1 MKIHEYNEMMAY
13 LTRPAMAYGG
23 RIGFAK
29 GTHSKVSQTYL
40 QKETQLINWLQSQID
55 KGKTRFNVGLEG
67 MRKLSKTPLRQEQFA
82 TVLKRNFPNTF
93 VYANQRFVN
102 LPLNLQNK
110 IIELSK
116 TNPANEIAVLLKDEL
131 PPQIG
136 DSLNNRSIKSFLKS
150 KGIEPMDIVRGS
162 KMLTAD
168 RTKLDNIIADFFN
181 KNPNIDASAY
191 RISGLIKASNPQI
204 TQTQGVF
211 TKFLERAMGR
221 LDIDK
226 KLTQRSRDLFPE
238 IEKLDKI
245 IKQNKSLLTSNLS
258 PEKKSK
264 RLIQLFA
271 EATGKSLDNS
281 ADLIGTRMKRL
292 GKLYAGQ
299 PNRFHPDL
307 YNKIKPIN
315 NFLDSPLQA
324 NLIDVIN
331 RTTKM
336 SNIDMAKLLGLSKK
350 EIDLVAN
357 TASMFRDFPF
367 KVAGD
372 HTDIR
377 ALMKDFPNYKKNFTR
392 IEYIKDNLNQF
403 KAEYDKKIKR
413 LKKAAEGASPAL
425 KREILKQQTLLQND
439 FANKTGYR
447 LGGFDINKN
456 RITINPKTLRLP
468 DLKNPYNETLRTAMG
483 NFEKTGLPTDTE
495 ITKFKDI
502 DKKFINAKN
511 SNETLKL
518 LEYANKNPKIAQQ
531 SQYLKALQKVPKI
544 GKIATAVM
552 KGTAVAGA
560 GVLGMSKLALA
571 ADGTEAGT
579 EAGSILPEA
588 AAGAAV
594 ASPFISKASGAA
606 GGPDPLK
613 YLRKGARKTASSILS
628 PLGAGAIWGVTG
640 GVDLESGIDRAGLGA
655 EAAFSKELVK
665 HSDKLTKPIQNQ
677 TMRSIVRGVLNAGMP
692 LKWAMRAARV
702 ASPIGWAT
710 LGAEGIYQLG
720 KYAMKR
726 NEEIKAMSPEEREEL
741 KNKADSFA
749 FNQFSAAEG
758 GRVGFDEGSKPKS
771 PSRRAFLKG
780 ITALAALPI
789 VGKYFKLGKV
799 LERSKTYIG
808 PTIDKV
814 KGMPEW
820 FPGLV
825 KKLFNEGEDVT
836 KTMATGERQI
846 IKRGTLEG
854 GDDVD
859 LIYQTDT
866 GDVSISVGGNLDSTY
881 PWQTKSGAYNKEY
894 SLDYKKGI
902 GDESTRGTPP
912 DDFQVTETQPVR
924 TGHPEDPDWDWDGID
939 TTADDAMTDLTE
951 LEAFAKNKSTK
962 QIYKKKGTKPKDVN
976 PEIEYPEWDYGAYDI
991 D

>member
-1 MKIHEYNEMMAY
+1 IHEYNEMMAY
-13 LTRPAMAYGG
+13 LTRPAVAHGG

-67 MRKLSKTPLRQEQFA
+67 MRKLSKTSLRQEQFDR
-82 TVLKRNFPNTF
+82 VLKRNFPNTF

-131 PPQIG
+131 PPQTG
-136 DSLNNRSIKSFLKS
+136 ASLNNRSIKSFLKS
-150 KGIEPMDIVRGS
+150 KGIEPMDIVQGS
-162 KMLTAD
+162 KMTTAD
-168 RTKLDNIIADFFN
+168 RTKLDNMIIDFFN

-204 TQTQGVF
+204 TQTQGAF
-211 TKFLERAMGR
+211 TEFLKRAMDR

-281 ADLIGTRMKRL
+281 ADIIGTRMKRL

-299 PNRFHPDL
+299 PNRFDLDL

-377 ALMKDFPNYKKNFTR
+377 ALMKDFSNYKKNFTR

-403 KAEYDKKIKR
+403 KAEYDKKIIR
-413 LKKAAEGASPAL
+413 LKKDAEGASPAL

-468 DLKNPYNETLRTAMG
+468 DLKNPYNETLQTAMR

-502 DKKFINAKN
+502 DKRFINAKN
-511 SNETLKL
+511 SNETLKI

-560 GVLGMSKLALA
+560 GVLGMSTLAQA
-571 ADGTEAGT
+571 AEPGQMPQGLSTGEK
-579 EAGSILPEA
+579 A
-588 AAGAAV
+588 AAGA
-594 ASPFISKASGAA
+594 GAA
-606 GGPDPLK
+606 GA
-613 YLRKGARKTASSILS
+613 YAARK
-628 PLGAGAIWGVTG
+628 PIWKG
-640 GVDLESGIDRAGLGA
+640 
-655 EAAFSKELVK
+655 
-665 HSDKLTKPIQNQ
+665 
-677 TMRSIVRGVLNAGMP
+677 
-692 LKWAMRAARV
+692 
-702 ASPIGWAT
+702 
-710 LGAEGIYQLG
+710 
-720 KYAMKR
+720 
-726 NEEIKAMSPEEREEL
+726 IKAAG
-741 KNKADSFA
+741 KVAGK
-749 FNQFSAAEG
+749 
-758 GRVGFDEGSKPKS
+758 
-771 PSRRAFLKG
+771 
-780 ITALAALPI
+780 ALAPLAVP
-789 VGKYFKLGKV
+789 
-799 LERSKTYIG
+799 
-808 PTIDKV
+808 
-814 KGMPEW
+814 
-820 FPGLV
+820 
-825 KKLFNEGEDVT
+825 
-836 KTMATGERQI
+836 
-846 IKRGTLEG
+846 
-854 GDDVD
+854 
-859 LIYQTDT
+859 
-866 GDVSISVGGNLDSTY
+866 
-881 PWQTKSGAYNKEY
+881 
-894 SLDYKKGI
+894 
-902 GDESTRGTPP
+902 
-912 DDFQVTETQPVR
+912 
-924 TGHPEDPDWDWDGID
+924 
-939 TTADDAMTDLTE
+939 
-951 LEAFAKNKSTK
+951 LEAGFVLS
-962 QIYKKKGTKPKDVN
+962 
-976 PEIEYPEWDYGAYDI
+976 
-991 D
+991 

>member
-13 LTRPAMAYGG
+13 LTRPAVAHGG

-67 MRKLSKTPLRQEQFA
+67 MRKLSKTSLRQEQFDR
-82 TVLKRNFPNTF
+82 VLKRNFPNTF

-131 PPQIG
+131 PPQTG
-136 DSLNNRSIKSFLKS
+136 ASLNNRSIKSFLKS
-150 KGIEPMDIVRGS
+150 KGIEPMDIVQGS
-162 KMLTAD
+162 KMTTAD
-168 RTKLDNIIADFFN
+168 RTKLDNMIIDFFN

-204 TQTQGVF
+204 TQTQGAF
-211 TKFLERAMGR
+211 TEFLKRAMDR

-281 ADLIGTRMKRL
+281 ADIIGTRMKRL

-299 PNRFHPDL
+299 PNRFDLDL

-377 ALMKDFPNYKKNFTR
+377 ALMKDFSNYKKNFTR

-403 KAEYDKKIKR
+403 KAEYDKKIIR
-413 LKKAAEGASPAL
+413 LKKDAEGASPAL

-468 DLKNPYNETLRTAMG
+468 DLKNPYNETLQTAMR

-502 DKKFINAKN
+502 DKRFINAKN
-511 SNETLKL
+511 SNETLKI

-560 GVLGMSKLALA
+560 GVLGMSTLAQA
-571 ADGTEAGT
+571 AEPGQMPQGLSTGEK
-579 EAGSILPEA
+579 A
-588 AAGAAV
+588 AAGA
-594 ASPFISKASGAA
+594 GAA
-606 GGPDPLK
+606 GA
-613 YLRKGARKTASSILS
+613 YAARKPIWKGIKAAGKVAGKALAPLAVPLEAGFVLSDLKSGASTPEALANIVLAGGLVTAKEKRDYIIDKYGEDVYSQLQAYKSYGEDGMDL
-628 PLGAGAIWGVTG
+628 PQELPDDFKAIQ
-640 GVDLESGIDRAGLGA
+640 A
-655 EAAFSKELVK
+655 EA
-665 HSDKLTKPIQNQ
+665 DQY
-677 TMRSIVRGVLNAGMP
+677 VLD
-692 LKWAMRAARV
+692 LRQQRAAEFEKKSNLPKPEI
-702 ASPIGWAT
+702 SPW
-710 LGAEGIYQLG
+710 Q
-720 KYAMKR
+720 
-726 NEEIKAMSPEEREEL
+726 
-741 KNKADSFA
+741 
-749 FNQFSAAEG
+749 AAEG

-771 PSRRAFLKG
+771 PGRRAFLKG

-799 LERSKTYIG
+799 LERASTYTG
-808 PTIDKV
+808 PAIDKV

-820 FPGLV
+820 FPSLV
-825 KKLFNEGEDVT
+825 KKLWNEGEDVT
-836 KTMATGERQI
+836 KQMAYGERQVV
-846 IKRGTLEG
+846 KRGTLEG

-859 LIYQTDT
+859 MFYSMDT
-866 GDVSISVGGNLDSTY
+866 GDVSIQVSPSNKFNY
-881 PWQTKSGAYNKEY
+881 ETKSGAYNKEY
-894 SLDYKKGI
+894 ELSYEKGLA
-902 GDESTRGTPP
+902 DETTKGKPP
-912 DDFQVTETQPVR
+912 DEFKVNEMEGRAD
-924 TGHPEDPDWDWDGID
+924 PEAMDIDWDINE
-939 TTADDAMTDLTE
+939 TTVDEAMSDLTE
-951 LEAFAKNKSTK
+951 LEAFAKSKSTK
-962 QIYKKKGTKPKDVN
+962 QIHKKKGTKPKDVF
-976 PEIEYPEWDYGAYDI
+976 PDYDPY
-991 D
+991 